1 MNGVGHEG
9 VNGASP
15 PPAPPARGL
24 SSYNGVRTGSFAS
37 FGHIYPQDPRLF
49 GSPIQQVRTF
59 FVVFN
64 ENNYFG
70 SGRFRFNCLFPVIPL

>member
-49 GSPIQQVRTF
+49 GSTIQQVI
-59 FVVFN
+59 
-64 ENNYFG
+64 NYFYQIRYLKNDDKLIG
-70 SGRFRFNCLFPVIPL
+70 FF